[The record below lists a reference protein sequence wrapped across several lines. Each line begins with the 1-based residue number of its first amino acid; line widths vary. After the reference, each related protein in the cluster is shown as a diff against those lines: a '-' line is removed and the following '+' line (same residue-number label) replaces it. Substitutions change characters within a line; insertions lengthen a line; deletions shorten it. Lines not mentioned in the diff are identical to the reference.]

1 MYNFVRAN
9 QFKII
14 NLGTSL
20 VVQWLRLHTCNAG
33 GMGSIPGIPKIPHA
47 MKCSQII
54 AVVAVSVIIRNLP
67 IREYSIS
74 CHLFR
79 SSFKSSNKALVF
91 SSI

>member
-54 AVVAVSVIIRNLP
+54 AVVAVSVIRNLP